1 MRFKLIK
8 ETTTITVSAICGVEN
23 VQEMVEVAI
32 TGEATFEAS
41 DLPNMLEFVKNHKS
55 LQPSIDNSTSIKVY
69 VYIGDIVHSDNGQLS
84 FDKVISP
91 NALK

>member
-1 MRFKLIK
+1 MMQFKLIK
-8 ETTTITVSAICGVEN
+8 ETSITT
-23 VQEMVEVAI
+23 VEV
-32 TGEATFEAS
+32 TFEAS
-41 DLPNMLEFVKNHKS
+41 DLPNMLEFVKNHKSLQQS